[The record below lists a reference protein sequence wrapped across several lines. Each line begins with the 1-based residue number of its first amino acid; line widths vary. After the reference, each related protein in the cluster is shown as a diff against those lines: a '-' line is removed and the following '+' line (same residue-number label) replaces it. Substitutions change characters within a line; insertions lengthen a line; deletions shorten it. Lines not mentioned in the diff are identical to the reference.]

1 MNKILI
7 TQPTFLPWLGY
18 FDLIDQA
25 DILVFLDDVQL
36 DKRSWQTRNK
46 IKLGQIEKW
55 ITIPILS
62 KNLSKQKIRD
72 TLINNEQFKI
82 NKLFNLILHSYG
94 KSKFY
99 SKYNLELFDILKSA
113 TLNFKLIELNLKL
126 INFLLLNFGI
136 NKNIYYSSSLNID
149 KKKSSK
155 IIEIC
160 KKFKCNFLISTYG
173 SRSYLEEDV
182 SFFKENKIK
191 IFLHNYDH
199 PIYKQVTDPFISHI
213 SALDLL
219 FNEGP
224 KSIEIIRSGRK
235 KLIEI

>member
-25 DILVFLDDVQL
+25 DVLVFLDDVQL

-46 IKLGQIEKW
+46 IKLDQVEKW

-62 KNLSKQKIRD
+62 KNLSKQKIRN
-72 TLINNEQFKI
+72 TLINKEEFKI

-99 SKYNLELFDILKSA
+99 SQYNLELFNIFES
-113 TLNFKLIELNLKL
+113 TNRNFKLIEHYLKL
-126 INFLLLNFGI
+126 INFLLLNFSK
-136 NKNIYYSSSLNID
+136 NKKIFYSSSLNID

-155 IIEIC
+155 LIEIC
-160 KKFKCNFLISTYG
+160 KKFKCSSLISTYG
-173 SRSYLEEDV
+173 SKNYLEEDI

-191 IFLHNYDH
+191 VFLHNYEH
-199 PIYKQVTDPFISHI
+199 PVYNQVTEPFISHV

-219 FNEGP
+219 FNEGT
-224 KSIEIIRSGRK
+224 KSIQIIKSGRK
-235 KLIEI
+235 KLIEL